1 METKLELIAQK
12 AKEDRSLKF
21 TALAHHLNEEFLM
34 ACYRELNP
42 QSAPG
47 IDQMT
52 VQAYGENLQENIGN
66 LVQRMKQNQYR
77 PQPVRRTY
85 IPKASGG
92 ERALGIPAIEDK
104 IVQMGITKLLTAIY
118 EAEFLECSY
127 GYRPGKSAH
136 QALNA
141 VDKIIM
147 TQPIH
152 YIIDADIR
160 GFFDNVQHGWME
172 ECLKQRIA
180 DPNFLRLIVRFL
192 KAGIMDGG
200 ECQANEKGTPQG
212 GILSPVLSNIYLHY
226 VLDLWF
232 AKRMK
237 KQLKG
242 DAEEVRFADD
252 FILCVEYRAEAEQ
265 LLEHLRER
273 LKKFGLELAE
283 DKTRC
288 LAFGRRAAAE
298 ASHHHAKPATFD
310 FLGFT
315 HFCDKTRKGQFKV
328 GRRTN
333 RKKLRIKL
341 KEINQWL
348 KAVRNQA
355 PKKEW
360 WPILRAK
367 LTGHFRYFGV
377 SGNMP
382 NLKRFHQRVLQLTF
396 KWLNRRSQKQSY
408 TWDGFN
414 QLLRYYAL
422 PQPRIYHNLYTLSTP
437 K

>member
-1 METKLELIAQK
+1 METKLELITPK
-12 AKEDRSLKF
+12 AKEDRGLKF
-21 TALAHHLNEEFLM
+21 TALAHHLTEAFLM
-34 ACYRELNP
+34 ACYGELNR

-47 IDQMT
+47 IDQIT
-52 VQAYGENLQENIGN
+52 VQAYGENLQENIRN
-66 LVQRMKQNQYR
+66 LVPRMKQNPYR

-104 IVQMGITKLLTAIY
+104 IVQMGITKILMAIY
-118 EAEFLECSY
+118 EADFLECSY

-136 QALNA
+136 EALNV
-141 VDKIIM
+141 VDKILM
-147 TQPIH
+147 RQPVH

-160 GFFDNVQHGWME
+160 GFFDNVQHRWME
-172 ECLKQRIA
+172 ECLQQRIA
-180 DPNFLRLIVRFL
+180 DPNFLRLVVRFL
-192 KAGIMDGG
+192 KAGIMEGG
-200 ECQANEKGTPQG
+200 EYQASEKGTPQG

-237 KQLKG
+237 KRLQG
-242 DAEEVRFADD
+242 YAEEVRWADD
-252 FILCVEYRAEAEQ
+252 FIICVEYPAEAEQ
-265 LLEHLRER
+265 ILEHLRER
-273 LKKFGLELAE
+273 LKQFGLELAE

-288 LAFGRRAAAE
+288 LAFGRQAAE
-298 ASHHHAKPATFD
+298 RAKQGHEKPATFD

-328 GRRTN
+328 GRRTS

-355 PKKEW
+355 PMRQW

-367 LTGHFRYFGV
+367 LAGHMRYFGV

-382 NLKRFHQRVLQLTF
+382 RLKRYHLRVLQLTF

-408 TWDGFN
+408 TWAGFN
-414 QLLRYYAL
+414 QMLKYYAL
-422 PQPRIYHNLYTLSTP
+422 PQPRIYHNLYTLSTA